1 MSLYYDKNAPET
13 LQDIADTLDDYACS
27 MAHDLNNL
35 HYVPQ
40 DKESDDADRL
50 WASLDD
56 KAESLQY
63 LANKL
68 HQISDAFTIIN
79 RMVYNPSGEWV
90 RK

>member
-13 LQDIADTLDDYACS
+13 LQDIADTLDDYARK